1 VSSRALVLGGGGVA
15 GIAWE
20 TGLLAGLLEHGIDLV
35 RADLIVGTSAGAT
48 VAAQITAA
56 VPLADLLTAQLDP
69 SGGAEIPVS
78 FDLRQWLVDF
88 RQKLAGVHDSVEAR
102 RRLGEFALKA
112 RTVEEPVRRAV
123 IEARLPR
130 HEWPEQPLKLTAAD
144 ALTGEFVIFDRDS
157 GVTLVDAVGASC
169 AVPGIWPPVTIDG
182 RRYIDGGVRSATN
195 TDIAYGYD
203 EVLVLQPLELP
214 EGRDVRPLGEASR
227 VTVVRVSPAGEE
239 AMGAN
244 PLDPAARP
252 AAARAGHEQAAQVA
266 PELHDV
272 WAVRV

>member
-20 TGLLAGLLEHGIDLV
+20 TGLLFGLAEAEVELT
-35 RADLIVGTSAGAT
+35 RADVIVGTSAGAT
-48 VAAQITAA
+48 VAAQVTAG
-56 VPLADLLTAQLDP
+56 VPLADLYAAQLDP

-88 RQKLAGVHDSVEAR
+88 RETLVGIRDSVEAR
-102 RRLGEFALKA
+102 RRLGEYALA
-112 RTVEEPVRRAV
+112 AETVAEPVRRAV

-130 HEWPEQPLKLTAAD
+130 HEWPDQPLKLCAVD
-144 ALTGEFVIFDRDS
+144 AHTGEFVTFDRDG
-157 GVTLVDAVGASC
+157 GVSLVDAVAASC
-169 AVPGIWPPVTIDG
+169 AVPGIWPPVTIGG

-195 TDIAYGYD
+195 TDVAEGHD
-203 EVLVLQPLELP
+203 EILVVQPLELP
-214 EGRDVRPLGEASR
+214 EGRDVRDPGDGSR
-227 VTVVRVSPAGEE
+227 LTVVRPSEEGED

-252 AAARAGHEQAAQVA
+252 AAARAGYAHAATVV
-266 PELHDV
+266 PVLRDV
-272 WAVRV
+272 WAVPV